1 MEGLGIVRNVLVS
14 VPANPDAGVMERAF
28 AKDGRVLAGVHADA
42 LERAHKRRSGTKSD
56 IASVLAAAGRMGDD
70 GDPEDDEDYELSF
83 EAARRKRAQTRGG
96 SSVDHDVEYRKRV
109 LALAKLG
116 IDPKDTVAERRKRL
130 VQIAG
135 MRFGP
140 LSSAE
145 AGAVDRARL
154 IARMRRGP

>member
-1 MEGLGIVRNVLVS
+1 MSLVS
-14 VPANPDAGVMERAF
+14 VPANPDAVVMERAF

-96 SSVDHDVEYRKRV
+96 SSVDYD
-109 LALAKLG
+109 
-116 IDPKDTVAERRKRL
+116 AERRKRL

-140 LSSAE
+140 LSSAD
-145 AGAVDRARL
+145 AAAVDRARVL
-154 IARMRRGP
+154 ERLRRAP